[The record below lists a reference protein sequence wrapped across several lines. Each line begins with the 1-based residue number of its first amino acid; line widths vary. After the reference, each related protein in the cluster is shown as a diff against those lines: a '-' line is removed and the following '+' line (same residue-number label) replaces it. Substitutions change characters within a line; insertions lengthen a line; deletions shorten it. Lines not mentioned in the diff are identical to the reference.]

1 MLILGLTLGAIPPSF
16 FLVFP
21 AEPPFRSLCRL
32 RGGVPSFCVY
42 YARWY
47 PASCFF
53 LGSYAMEN
61 CLDLAIRT
69 GGAAGSDAPTQTLI
83 RHLRSLFPGIRCR
96 LSLRPLSGILCRHF
110 RRTGR
115 PAGTL
120 VYKSHPRVG
129 VYNFYGKGVRPSAWS
144 TLCLLYSSNFGA
156 KIGIKNESQISGL
169 VSE

>member
-1 MLILGLTLGAIPPSF
+1 MAPPPWGPGLCLPIYESIPRPSRDHYGHLRPVFFVCSVPRGIPRFSF
-16 FLVFP
+16 FC
-21 AEPPFRSLCRL
+21 S
-32 RGGVPSFCVY
+32 
-42 YARWY
+42 
-47 PASCFF
+47 
-53 LGSYAMEN
+53 AMEN